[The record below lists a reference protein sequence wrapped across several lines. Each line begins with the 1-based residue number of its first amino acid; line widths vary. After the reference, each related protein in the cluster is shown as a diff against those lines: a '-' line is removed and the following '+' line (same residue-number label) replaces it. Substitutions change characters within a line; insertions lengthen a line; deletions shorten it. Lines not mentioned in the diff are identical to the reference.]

1 MKQNYFDFIICGG
14 GASGLLLLKALREDS
29 FFNNRSILLIEKENK
44 NKNDRTWSYWESLDG
59 PFDSMVTK
67 KWSEAQF
74 CSHNLN
80 FEFDLDPF
88 QYKMLRSAV
97 VYRKILDKYITAKNT
112 TFLKAEVKDIVS
124 KKNLTEII
132 TSDGKFQS
140 EKVFSSIFEPKSMMN
155 QKKYPV
161 LQQHFVGWFIKTKNA
176 SFDPRKILFMDFDIP
191 QFQETRFLYVLPIDE
206 SNALVEYTLF
216 SENLL
221 HFDDYETGI
230 VDYLNSKGIT
240 EFEITEKEKGNI
252 PMTCFPFEQFNT
264 QNLLHIGTAG
274 GWTKATT
281 GFTFMNTRRNIR
293 RLIPYLKAGD
303 NLNDFKISNRFRF
316 YDLLFLDVLKKYNSH
331 GSGLF
336 SSMFKNNPPVR
347 IFRFLD
353 EKTNYL
359 EELKILT
366 SFSFIQ
372 ITWFLKAL
380 INRIFKIFAP
390 LN

>member
-74 CSHNLN
+74 CSQNLN
-80 FEFDLDPF
+80 FEFDLNPF

-97 VYRKILDKYITAKNT
+97 VYQKIFNKYITAKNT

-221 HFDDYETGI
+221 QFDDYETGI

-366 SFSFIQ
+366 SFSFVQ